1 MRAADE
7 MLAVAAYARVCRNR
21 FEAFLIALDDEK
33 PGAGEFT
40 VRSRDS
46 GRRAA

>member
-7 MLAVAAYARVCRNR
+7 FLAVAAYARVCRNR
-21 FEAFLIALDDEK
+21 FEGFLVALDDEK
-33 PGAGEFT
+33 PGASDFT
-40 VRSRDS
+40 VRGRDT